1 MVSLI
6 VGLGNPGERYKN
18 TRHNLGYRVVDF
30 LSNRFG
36 RFDPS
41 TLLGT
46 VSLSNRSLTASKLT
60 TRRDKKEFKP
70 GKGEFLFCENELRGE
85 KIYLVKP
92 LTFMNSSGVAVA
104 EAIDNFNL
112 GIENLLVVCDD
123 VALPLGKIRIR
134 EKGTDGGHK
143 GLRSIIY
150 QLNSMDFARLRMGIG
165 DTSDDVDLEE
175 FVLED
180 FKPEEKEKVDQM
192 IEKAALAV
200 ENVVINGI
208 EDSMNRFNV

>member
-1 MVSLI
+1 MVNLI
-6 VGLGNPGERYKN
+6 VGLGNPGERYIN

-30 LSNRFG
+30 LAGKN
-36 RFDPS
+36 
-41 TLLGT
+41 
-46 VSLSNRSLTASKLT
+46 
-60 TRRDKKEFKP
+60 KKKFKP
-70 GKGEFLFCENELRGE
+70 GKGEFLFCKT
-85 KIYLVKP
+85 KIGKERVYLIKP
-92 LTFMNSSGVAVA
+92 LTFMNASGVAVA

-134 EKGTDGGHK
+134 EKGSDGGHK

-150 QLNSMDFARLRMGIG
+150 QLSSIDFARLRLGIG
-165 DTSDDVDLEE
+165 DAPENADLEE

-180 FKPEEKEKVDQM
+180 FKPEEKEKTEQM
-192 IEKAALAV
+192 IEKAAVAV

-208 EDSMNRFNV
+208 EDSMNRFNAD

>member
-1 MVSLI
+1 MYFCLMVNLI

-30 LSNRFG
+30 LAG
-36 RFDPS
+36 R
-41 TLLGT
+41 
-46 VSLSNRSLTASKLT
+46 N
-60 TRRDKKEFKP
+60 KKKFKP
-70 GKGEFLFCENELRGE
+70 GKGEFLFCETKVGGE
-85 KIYLVKP
+85 KIYLIKP
-92 LTFMNSSGVAVA
+92 LTFMNASGVAVA
-104 EAIDNFNL
+104 EAVDSFNL

-134 EKGTDGGHK
+134 EKGSDGGHK

-150 QLNSMDFARLRMGIG
+150 QLSSIDFARLRLGIG
-165 DTSDDVDLEE
+165 DTRENVDLEE

-180 FKPEEKEKVDQM
+180 FKPEEKEKTDQM

-200 ENVVINGI
+200 ENIVMNGI
-208 EDSMNRFNV
+208 GESMNRFNL

>member
-1 MVSLI
+1 MVNLI

-30 LSNRFG
+30 LVD
-36 RFDPS
+36 RFD
-41 TLLGT
+41 
-46 VSLSNRSLTASKLT
+46 KLT
-60 TRRDKKEFKP
+60 TRKNKKEFKP
-70 GKGEFLFCENELRGE
+70 GKGEFLFCETTVGGE
-85 KIYLVKP
+85 RVYLIKP
-92 LTFMNSSGVAVA
+92 LTFMNASGVAVV
-104 EAIDNFNL
+104 EVLNDFNL

-134 EKGTDGGHK
+134 EKGSDGGHK

-150 QLNSMDFARLRMGIG
+150 QLSSIDFARLRLGIG
-165 DTSDDVDLEE
+165 DTPENVDLEE

-180 FKPEEKEKVDQM
+180 FKPDEKEKTDQM

-200 ENVVINGI
+200 ENTVMNGI